1 MADINGT
8 NRDDR
13 LEGGNNA
20 DTISGFSGND
30 TLLGFGGDDTFF
42 GRNGNDTI
50 DGGGDIDTAA
60 YFDSGDR
67 GISANLAT
75 GRVVDAFGDLD
86 TLISIERVV
95 GTDLKDTLTG
105 GNNDDG
111 LSGRSGDDTLD
122 GAGGNDLLLGGAG
135 NDRIFGGLGAD
146 TMTGGVGN
154 DTFVYTSITHSPAQA
169 GFRDIITDFKPS
181 LDKIDVSAIDARTNV
196 SGEQAFSFI
205 GNQAF
210 SAAGQAR
217 AVFSGGTLIQFET
230 SGDGV
235 ADFEILLDDTVS
247 LAGTDIIL

>member
-122 GAGGNDLLLGGAG
+122 GAGGNDL
-135 NDRIFGGLGAD
+135 IFGGLGAD